1 MENIDSERKQK
12 LKKVAKL
19 GVKCAWLV
27 IDWFDLR
34 SNGSNRHSHI
44 LGIYIRNKHAC
55 GS

>member
-27 IDWFDLR
+27 IDWFVIR
-34 SNGSNRHSHI
+34 SNGSNRTFPF